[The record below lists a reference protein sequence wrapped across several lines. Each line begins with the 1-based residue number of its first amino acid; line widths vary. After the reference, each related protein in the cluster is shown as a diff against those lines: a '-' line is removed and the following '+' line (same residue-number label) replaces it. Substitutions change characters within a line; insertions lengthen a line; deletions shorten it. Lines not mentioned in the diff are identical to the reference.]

1 MPPNSVNSPEGR
13 NRITKG
19 FGEKERKFWTFLNEY
34 ITDNEGFIT
43 SQPNTTPIR
52 FECWPDSILPKLLN
66 SMGFDVFNAG
76 LAERLMPISET
87 RKINANTSV
96 TTQQMGPATLAVYQ
110 FWPKQFEAAL
120 ESRLIPGVSHPK
132 DGKLP

>member
-1 MPPNSVNSPEGR
+1 MQPKP
-13 NRITKG
+13 KG
-19 FGEKERKFWTFLNEY
+19 FGEKERKFWTFLNDY

-87 RKINANTSV
+87 RKINANTTV
-96 TTQQMGPATLAVYQ
+96 TTQQTGPATLAVFQ
-110 FWPKQFEAAL
+110 FSPKQFEA
-120 ESRLIPGVSHPK
+120 EDQSRKIPGLSRPA
-132 DGKLP
+132 DGKTPR